1 MKRTVPLLFII
12 VATLTLAACAT
23 PPSAGEPVAVRHGG
37 ADADA
42 QLEFWHALHDRRL
55 TSNDDAFH
63 GMLLFLDG
71 KDEATD
77 YAGRVA
83 TLKSRGML
91 PDDFD
96 RPADEAV
103 TRGTLAVIVTQG
115 LKLKGGL
122 ALSLLPQSPRYATRE
137 LLFAGLFPQGSA
149 NQTLTGGQF
158 VAIVGRL
165 EDYQRRAAAVSE

>member
-1 MKRTVPLLFII
+1 MRTIPLLI
-12 VATLTLAACAT
+12 LAASALSLSACAN
-23 PPSAGEPVAVRHGG
+23 PPIAGEPVAVKHGG

-42 QLEFWHALHDRRL
+42 QLEFWHALQERKL

-63 GMLLFLDG
+63 GMLLYLDG

-83 TLKSRGML
+83 TLKARGML
-91 PDDFD
+91 GDGFD

-103 TRGTLAVIVTQG
+103 TRGTLAVIVAQG
-115 LKLKGGL
+115 LKIKGGV
-122 ALSLLPQSPRYATRE
+122 ALTLLPQSPRYATRE
-137 LLFAGLFPQGSA
+137 LLFTGLFPQGSA

-165 EDYQRRAAAVSE
+165 EDYQRRATAGE